1 MTERALF
8 MLETKATEETF
19 ADQIPVIVATTVT
32 FDVLSELTLTGTTM
46 A

>member
-8 MLETKATEETF
+8 MFETKAAEETV
-19 ADQIPVIVATTVT
+19 ADQIPVIVTTTVT
-32 FDVLSELTLTGTTM
+32 FDVLSELILTGTTM